1 MGNRWGNNR
10 NRLLFSWV
18 PKSLWMLTAAM
29 KLKRCLL
36 LGRKATTN
44 LDSILKNRD
53 TTLPTKVHLVKAM
66 FFSGNVWMWEL
77 DYKESWRIDA
87 FVLWCWRW
95 LLRIPWTARR
105 SNHLRLHLRSNL
117 KGNQSWIFIGWTDA
131 EAPLL
136 WPPDA
141 KNRLAGKD
149 WCWERLKAGDGDDR
163 GQVSFMASPTQWA
176 WAWASSRSWW
186 WTRKPGMLQS
196 LGSQSQIWL
205 SD

>member
-1 MGNRWGNNR
+1 MINPNSV
-10 NRLLFSWV
+10 L
-18 PKSLWMLTAAM
+18 KS
-29 KLKRCLL
+29 
-36 LGRKATTN
+36 
-44 LDSILKNRD
+44 RD
-53 TTLPTKVHLVKAM
+53 ITLPTGLYSQSYD
-66 FFSGNVWMWEL
+66 FSSRHVWMWEL
-77 DYKESWRIDA
+77 GHKEGWA
-87 FVLWCWRW
+87 LKNWCF
-95 LLRIPWTARR
+95 WTVMLEKTLESPLNRKKIKPVN
-105 SNHLRLHLRSNL
+105 S
-117 KGNQSWIFIGWTDA
+117 KGNQPWIFFERTDA